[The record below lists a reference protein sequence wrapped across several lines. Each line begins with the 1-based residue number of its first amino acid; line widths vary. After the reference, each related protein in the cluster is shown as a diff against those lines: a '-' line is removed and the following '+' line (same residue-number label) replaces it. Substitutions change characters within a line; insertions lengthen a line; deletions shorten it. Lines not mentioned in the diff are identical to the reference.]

1 MCGRYTAI
9 WSGAQFAETFGVQG
23 SLFEN
28 YNVAP
33 TQFAPVVIQP
43 GFNREILD
51 AKWGLLPRWVDK
63 PADFRASM
71 FNARAE
77 TLTEKASFKRP
88 FKTQRCLVPASGFYE
103 WVEEGGVKQPYYIHP
118 KDGELLAFAG
128 LWERWQG
135 EDDVIYSY
143 TVITTEANETMQGL
157 HSRMPVILPVETFSD
172 WLRDNSD
179 PDDLLELL
187 HPYEGDLETYPVHR
201 RVGRTRE
208 NDAGLIDRLELAVPF

>member
-1 MCGRYTAI
+1 MCGRYTAT
-9 WSGAQFAETFGVQG
+9 WSGVQFAETFGVQG

-33 TQFAPVVIQP
+33 THHAPVVIQP
-43 GFNREILD
+43 GCNREVLE

-71 FNARAE
+71 FNARAG

-88 FKTQRCLVPASGFYE
+88 FKRQRCLVPASGFYE
-103 WVEEGGVKQPYYIHP
+103 WVEDNGVKQPYYIRP

-128 LWERWQG
+128 LWERWQK
-135 EDDVIYSY
+135 EADVIYSY
-143 TVITTEANETMQGL
+143 TVITTGANETMQGL
-157 HSRMPVILPVETFSD
+157 HSRMPVILPVESFSD
-172 WLRDNSD
+172 WLRDDSK
-179 PDDLLELL
+179 PDNLLALL
-187 HPYEGDLETYPVHR
+187 NPYEGDLETYRVDR

-208 NDAGLIDRLELAVPF
+208 NDAGLVERLELAVPF